1 MRFLFSLAEFRDPKL
16 LDKTLNSS
24 LSEDIKNQDAPYL
37 IAYTLR
43 NYRHSEKTWDFIEN
57 NWAKIVEK
65 FPDNA
70 VPRMFGGIKL
80 ISDNKLANRI
90 NLFFKNNPIPQG
102 QKTIDQ
108 NLEKMYQNIN
118 FVDHQKGKLNDWLK

>member
-1 MRFLFSLAEFRDPKL
+1 MPVKLYKYSFLYSR
-16 LDKTLNSS
+16 
-24 LSEDIKNQDAPYL
+24 Y
-37 IAYTLR
+37 Y
-43 NYRHSEKTWDFIEN
+43 YWDFIEN
-57 NWAKIVEK
+57 NWAKIVNK